1 MPTKPTPGSRNA
13 SRPVLCAAS
22 LVLSLACCQ
31 AVADINQDGID
42 DIGLLVPNFGVGP
55 AQHAE
60 LALDNRNCKQDVVA
74 TVTTT
79 DGKGLIA
86 QELVHVV
93 QGGAAVYTLPMLESR
108 YPEQEGRQQYSVV
121 IHFAPGPCVS
131 GLEGTLSLVTGD
143 GSTVAMHHI
152 PAHTPEWTNQSAHNP
167 GTTILKGDMNDYVH
181 IPPVRVGP
189 RQAAE
194 FVFWNQC
201 NDNIALQLNLDDV
214 QSGESQS
221 VNLDIPA
228 SAFQLFTIPV
238 PEEGPAVTIRG
249 FGAFAVNNPDA
260 APCPP
265 GGSPLNG
272 TLSIVNPT
280 GETTVIIQ
288 GLPTGKRR
296 HKPF

>member
-1 MPTKPTPGSRNA
+1 MPTKATPGSRNA
-13 SRPVLCAAS
+13 SRQVLCAAS

-42 DIGLLVPNFGVGP
+42 DIGLWVPTFGVGP

-60 LALDNRNCKQDVVA
+60 LALDNRNCEQDVVA

-93 QGGAAVYTLPMLESR
+93 QGGAAVYPLPTLESR
-108 YPEQEGRQQYSVV
+108 YPEQEGRQQYGVA
-121 IHFAPGPCVS
+121 IQFAPGPCVGS
-131 GLEGTLSLVTGD
+131 LEGSLSLVTGD
-143 GSTVAMHHI
+143 GSTVAMHRI
-152 PAHTPEWTNQSAHNP
+152 PAHTPEWTNQSANDSE
-167 GTTILKGDMNDYVH
+167 TTILNGGMNDYVH

-201 NDNIALQLNLDDV
+201 NENIALQLNLEDV

-221 VNLDIPA
+221 VNLYIPA
-228 SAFQLFTIPV
+228 STFELFTIPV

-249 FGAFAVNNPDA
+249 SGAFAVNNPDA
-260 APCPP
+260 APCPS

-272 TLSIVNPT
+272 TFSIVNPN
-280 GETTVIIQ
+280 GDTTVIIQ
-288 GLPTGKRR
+288 TLPTGKRM